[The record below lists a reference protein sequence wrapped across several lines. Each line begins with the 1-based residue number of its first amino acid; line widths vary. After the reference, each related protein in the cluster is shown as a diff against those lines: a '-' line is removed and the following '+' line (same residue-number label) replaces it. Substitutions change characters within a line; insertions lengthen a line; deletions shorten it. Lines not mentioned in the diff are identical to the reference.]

1 MFFQLLTFE
10 LLKLI
15 IIDQLLI
22 ETAEKWYSCVFWA
35 TLLKTEDGFA
45 FFQNHKIRVFVDIA
59 PYRAR
64 LAALMCGHG
73 PVIRA
78 ISEVLRPSVNVLTC
92 SSKGF
97 RS

>member
-22 ETAEKWYSCVFWA
+22 ETFWA